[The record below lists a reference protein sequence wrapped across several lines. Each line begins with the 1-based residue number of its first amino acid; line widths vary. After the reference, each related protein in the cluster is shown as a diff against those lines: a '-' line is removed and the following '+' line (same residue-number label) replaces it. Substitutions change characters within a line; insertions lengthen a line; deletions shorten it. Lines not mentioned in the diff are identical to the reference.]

1 MNKPRFVISCPFDT
15 YSGYGA
21 RSRDIVKAIIELD
34 KYNVQLLPQRWG
46 ATAWGFCKDHPEWEF
61 LLNYKVPQDWNKT
74 QPDIWMQITIPNEFQ
89 AVGKYNIGCTAGI
102 ESTAC
107 KPEWVEGLNRM
118 NMNWGSSNH
127 TKEVFKSMAFE
138 KKDKNTNQLI
148 GKVTLTKPMHVV
160 FEGADLDVYKPIKSK
175 NTIDLSN
182 IKENFN
188 YLFVGHWMQGEIGHD
203 RKNVGFLIKAFFE
216 IFKNKKTKP
225 GLILKTSIG
234 VDSYMGRDTILKK
247 IKEIRKSVNSTD
259 LPNIYLI
266 SGEFNN
272 SEMNELYNHSKIKS
286 MVSLTKGEGFGRPL
300 LEFSLTGKPIIA
312 TNFSGHTD
320 FLNKNFTTLLPGELE
335 SVHKSAANQWLIPE
349 SQWFKVSSSHVGHSL
364 QDMFQN
370 YKKFKV
376 KSKQQAKYSASNFS
390 FDGMKKLISNILEA
404 NIPEFPKQ
412 MDLNIP
418 TLKKKYGNIPKL
430 TLPTLK
436 KNN

>member
-61 LLNYKVPQDWNKT
+61 LLNYKVSQDWNKT
-74 QPDIWMQITIPNEFQ
+74 QPDIWMQITIPNEIQ

-118 NMNWGSSNH
+118 DMNWGSSKH

-148 GKVTLTKPMHVV
+148 GKVTLVKPMHVV

-247 IKEIRKSVNSTD
+247 IKDIRKSVNSTD

-300 LEFSLTGKPIIA
+300 LEASLSGKPVIATAWSGHIDFLAPNSTLLPRNLAKIHPNAVWGEIILADSEWFNVNYNYASKILKDVYKNYKPYVLTGKKQMSHSKN
-312 TNFSGHTD
+312 NFSLEKMNID
-320 FLNKNFTTLLPGELE
+320 FATMINKYIIKKEEVQLSLPPL
-335 SVHKSAANQWLIPE
+335 
-349 SQWFKVSSSHVGHSL
+349 
-364 QDMFQN
+364 
-370 YKKFKV
+370 
-376 KSKQQAKYSASNFS
+376 
-390 FDGMKKLISNILEA
+390 
-404 NIPEFPKQ
+404 
-412 MDLNIP
+412 
-418 TLKKKYGNIPKL
+418 PKL
-430 TLPTLK
+430 QK
-436 KNN
+436 V